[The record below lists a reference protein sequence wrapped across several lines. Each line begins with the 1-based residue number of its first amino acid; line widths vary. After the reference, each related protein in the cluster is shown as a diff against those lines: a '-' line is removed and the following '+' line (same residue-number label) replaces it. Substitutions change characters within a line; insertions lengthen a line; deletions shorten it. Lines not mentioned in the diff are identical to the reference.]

1 MVRHRGLWIGLGDR
15 SNSSNDLSAP
25 VNGPSLRAKPVQK
38 EEALPRTSQHNGT
51 IALIFLALTALVTYP
66 QVRGL
71 GTSVP
76 YHSDPYFSMW
86 RLAWVAHAIQT
97 DPRGLFEA
105 NIFYPAHDTL
115 GYSDAMLLPGTAVAP
130 LFWAGMN
137 PVLIYNLALFGAF
150 ALSGYAAFLLARVLT
165 DSVTGSIVAG
175 VIYAFAPY
183 RFCHYMHLELQ
194 MVFWIPFALLLVHR
208 IVAKGRVRD
217 GVLLGLTV
225 AAQLLSSV
233 YLGTLSLVYVAVL
246 MPALLVL
253 TGVRHPRRLLVATA
267 VGAGLTIAIVAPYVL
282 GYSHAVRGVRMRSLD
297 EVRIFSASMTNYL
310 SAPAMNR
317 LYGWTAGTDR
327 TWADEMNLFPGVLA
341 CALACL
347 GILRGRGP
355 VRFAYLAGLA
365 ASVEMTRGSSSFVYP
380 WLFEHVAAFRALRS
394 PARFDTLVN
403 LSLGVLSAY
412 GVAFLLAGIE
422 QRRWRQLAGAALV
435 AVLIAEYAS
444 SPLIAPVPG
453 PTRID
458 ALLAKRPPSVIV
470 ELPLLSRRGFWG
482 SLDSIYMYQGIG
494 HFQRMLNGYSGHAPA
509 SFYQM
514 RDMMA
519 SFPDDRSMTFLRNL
533 QVDYVVVRAGLYEAA
548 PRAALLEQIGRV
560 EDLSLEAM
568 WPDGPMG
575 AEVVYRIKRETNQ
588 K

>member
-1 MVRHRGLWIGLGDR
+1 MTRTLRHDV
-15 SNSSNDLSAP
+15 A
-25 VNGPSLRAKPVQK
+25 
-38 EEALPRTSQHNGT
+38 

-86 RLAWVAHAIQT
+86 RLAWVAHAIHM
-97 DPRGLFEA
+97 DPRALFEA

-115 GYSDAMLLPGTAVAP
+115 GYSDAMLLPGTALAP
-130 LFWAGMN
+130 LFWAGVN
-137 PVLIYNLALFGAF
+137 PVLIYNLALFAAF
-150 ALSGYAAFLLARVLT
+150 ALSGYAAFLLARMLT
-165 DSVTGSIVAG
+165 GCVTGSIAAG

-194 MVFWIPFALLLVHR
+194 MVFWIPFALLLIHR
-208 IVAKGRVRD
+208 IVANGRVRD
-217 GVLLGLTV
+217 GVLLGLTM

-233 YLGTLSLVYVAVL
+233 YAGIFSLTYFAVL
-246 MPALLVL
+246 MPGLLVL
-253 TGVRHPRRLLVATA
+253 TGVRQAQRLIVPTV
-267 VGAGLTIAIVAPYVL
+267 VGATLTISIVAPYAL
-282 GYSHAVRGVRMRSLD
+282 AYRHAERAVGMRGLD
-297 EVRIFSASMTNYL
+297 EVTVYSASMTNYL

-317 LYGWTAGTDR
+317 LYGWTASTDP
-327 TWADEMNLFPGVLA
+327 TWADEMNLFPGILA
-341 CALACL
+341 CALALL
-347 GILRGRGP
+347 GVLRGHGR

-365 ASVEMTRGSSSFVYP
+365 ASVEMTRGSSSFVYL
-380 WLFEHVAAFRALRS
+380 WLFEHVGPFRALRS

-412 GVAFLLAGIE
+412 GVAFVLARIDHRG
-422 QRRWRQLAGAALV
+422 WRHLAGAALV
-435 AVLIAEYAS
+435 VVLVAEYAS
-444 SPLIAPVPG
+444 APMIAPVPG

-458 ALLAKRPPSVIV
+458 SMLSKRPRSIIV

-509 SFYQM
+509 SFYEM
-514 RDMMA
+514 RGAMA
-519 SFPDDRSMTFLRNL
+519 SFPDDRSMAFLRNL
-533 QVDYVVVRAGLYEAA
+533 HVDYVVVRAGLYEADQ
-548 PRAALLEQIGRV
+548 RASLLEQMDHV

-568 WPDGPMG
+568 WLDGPMG
-575 AEVVYRIKRETNQ
+575 AEAVYRIKR
-588 K
+588 

>member
-1 MVRHRGLWIGLGDR
+1 MRPWHHV
-15 SNSSNDLSAP
+15 A
-25 VNGPSLRAKPVQK
+25 VVV
-38 EEALPRTSQHNGT
+38 T
-51 IALIFLALTALVTYP
+51 FLALTALITYP
-66 QVRGL
+66 QVTQL

-86 RLAWVAHAIQT
+86 RLAWVAHAIRT
-97 DPRGLFEA
+97 DPRALFEA

-115 GYSDAMLLPGTAVAP
+115 GYSDAMLLPGAAAAP

-137 PVLIYNLALFGAF
+137 PVLIYNLALLGAF

-165 DSVTGSIVAG
+165 GSVTGSIVAG

-194 MVFWIPFALLLVHR
+194 FVFWTPFALLLVHR
-208 IVAKGRVRD
+208 IVAAGRMRD
-217 GVLLGLTV
+217 GVLLGLTL
-225 AAQLLSSV
+225 AAQLLSSI
-233 YLGTLSLVYVAVL
+233 YVGVFALTYAAVL

-253 TGVRHPRRLLVATA
+253 TGARQVRRFLVPTM
-267 VGAGLTIAIVAPYVL
+267 VGAMLTIAIVTPYMVAY
-282 GYSHAVRGVRMRSLD
+282 GHAARGVGLRSLD
-297 EVRIFSASMTNYL
+297 EVRVYSASMTNYL
-310 SAPAMNR
+310 SAPAISR
-317 LYGWTAGTDR
+317 LYGWTASTDR
-327 TWADEMNLFPGVLA
+327 SWADEMNLFPGLLA
-341 CALACL
+341 CALAGL
-347 GILRGRGP
+347 GILRGRGR

-365 ASVEMTRGSSSFVYP
+365 TAVEMTRGASSVVYL
-380 WLFEHVAAFRALRS
+380 WLFEHVEAFRALRS
-394 PARFDTLVN
+394 PARFDTLVI

-422 QRRWRQLAGAALV
+422 PRRWRRLAGAALV
-435 AVLIAEYAS
+435 AVLIVEYAS
-444 SPLIAPVPG
+444 SPVLTPVPG
-453 PTRID
+453 PSRID
-458 ALLAKRPPSVIV
+458 SMLAKRPPSVIV
-470 ELPLLSRRGFWG
+470 ELPLLSRRGFWD

-519 SFPDDRSMTFLRNL
+519 SFPDERSMAFLRNL
-533 QVDYVVVRAGLYEAA
+533 QVDYVVVRAGLYEAES
-548 PRAALLEQIGRV
+548 RAALLERMDKA

-568 WPDGPMG
+568 WQDGPMG
-575 AEVVYRIKRETNQ
+575 AEAVYRINATKRLGVG

>member
-1 MVRHRGLWIGLGDR
+1 MRHH
-15 SNSSNDLSAP
+15 
-25 VNGPSLRAKPVQK
+25 V
-38 EEALPRTSQHNGT
+38 T
-51 IALIFLALTALVTYP
+51 IALIFLAITVVVTYP

-71 GTSVP
+71 TTSVP

-86 RLAWVAHAIQT
+86 RLAWVAHAIHT

-115 GYSDAMLLPGTAVAP
+115 GYSDAMLLPGAAVAP
-130 LFWAGMN
+130 LFWAGVN

-165 DSVTGSIVAG
+165 GSVTGSIVAG

-194 MVFWIPFALLLVHR
+194 IVFWIPFSLLLAHR
-208 IVAKGRVRD
+208 IVANGRVRD
-217 GVLLGLTV
+217 GVMLGLTV

-233 YLGTLSLVYVAVL
+233 YIGIFSLTYFAVL
-246 MPALLVL
+246 MPALLAV
-253 TGVRHPRRLLVATA
+253 TGVRHARRLLVPTA
-267 VGAGLTIAIVAPYVL
+267 VGAALAIVIVAPYAIA
-282 GYSHAVRGVRMRSLD
+282 YSRAERGVGTRSLD
-297 EVRIFSASMTNYL
+297 EVRGYSASTTNYL

-317 LYGWTAGTDR
+317 LYGWTASADR
-327 TWADEMNLFPGVLA
+327 AWADEMNLFPGVLA
-341 CALACL
+341 CALAAL
-347 GILRGRGP
+347 GVLKGRGR

-365 ASVEMTRGSSSFVYP
+365 ASVEMTRGASSVIYL

-412 GVAFLLAGIE
+412 GVAFLLSRIE
-422 QRRWRQLAGAALV
+422 DRRWRRVAGAALV

-444 SPLIAPVPG
+444 SPSIAPVPG

-458 ALLAKRPPSVIV
+458 SALSKRPPSVIV
-470 ELPLLSRRGFWG
+470 ELPLESRRGVWG
-482 SLDSIYMYQGIG
+482 SLDWLYMYQGIG
-494 HFQRMLNGYSGHAPA
+494 HFQKMLNGYSGHAPA

-514 RDMMA
+514 RDVMA

-533 QVDYVVVRAGLYEAA
+533 HVDYVVVRAGWYEAEQG
-548 PRAALLEQIGRV
+548 AALLERLGNT
-560 EDLSLEAM
+560 EDLALEAM

-575 AEVVYRIKRETNQ
+575 AEAIYRITRAPDQ